1 MTPSQASTA
10 AERTLTEVVNG
21 RTGRVWASGHLTSQ
35 GADLLRGTVEGLRR
49 QGHSTVVVDLADVRT
64 ADDVGLHVLSDLCA
78 SMADRGDRL
87 LVGTHRP
94 RRPPAPDGSPTR
106 VGPLQGPTA
115 DGLSGAGLRGAPS
128 RPVTPGGS
136 PRPSTAAP
144 PANSSTSPFQKLC
157 RTAMVGESLAGH
169 GVEVGGSSPER
180 LRR

>member
-87 LVGTHRP
+87 LVRN
-94 RRPPAPDGSPTR
+94 
-106 VGPLQGPTA
+106 
-115 DGLSGAGLRGAPS
+115 APS
-128 RPVTPGGS
+128 
-136 PRPSTAAP
+136 AA
-144 PANSSTSPFQKLC
+144 SSDS
-157 RTAMVGESLAGH
+157 
-169 GVEVGGSSPER
+169 
-180 LRR
+180 